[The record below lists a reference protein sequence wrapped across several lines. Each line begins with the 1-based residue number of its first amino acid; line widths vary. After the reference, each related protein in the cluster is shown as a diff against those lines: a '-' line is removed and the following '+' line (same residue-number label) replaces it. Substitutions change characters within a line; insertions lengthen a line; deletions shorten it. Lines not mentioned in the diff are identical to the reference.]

1 VHHLP
6 PSQIIYAAPLTP
18 HIQPVKK
25 INWTG
30 CIVQGCL
37 PMVGGSHAQVLEAV
51 VLPVV
56 LLLLVCAL
64 LLYVQCCQH
73 LSMPLLS

>member
-1 VHHLP
+1 VV
-6 PSQIIYAAPLTP
+6 P
-18 HIQPVKK
+18 HKLFVK
-25 INWTG
+25 
-30 CIVQGCL
+30 VADD
-37 PMVGGSHAQVLEAV
+37 AQVLEAV